1 MSGDHG
7 PHPHG
12 HDHHAHDRHGHDH
25 HGHDHHDHAGHVHAP
40 KNFGRAFAIGIAL
53 NLAFIVAEVV
63 YGVLGNS
70 TALFAD
76 AGHNLSDVLGLG
88 LAWLAS
94 EMVKRP
100 PTPRFSYGLL
110 GSSILAALFNA
121 FFLLVAVGAISWE
134 AILRLLA
141 PEPVA
146 GKTIMIVAALGVVIN
161 GVTAW
166 LFASGK
172 DDINLRAAFLHM
184 ASDAVVSAGVVVAG
198 LTILLTRWFWLD
210 PMVSLGINAVILW
223 GTWSLLRE
231 AFAMSMSAAPG
242 HIDPD
247 RVRVFLS
254 GRAGV
259 AGVHDLHV
267 WPMSTTE
274 IALTCHLVMPGGH
287 PGDCFL
293 HDLAADLAQKFRINH
308 ATVQIEID
316 PDRACALAPDN
327 VV

>member
-7 PHPHG
+7 HHHHG
-12 HDHHAHDRHGHDH
+12 DHHH
-25 HGHDHHDHAGHVHAP
+25 HGHGHHGIGHHDHAHVHAP
-40 KNFGRAFAIGIAL
+40 ENFGRAFAISIAL
-53 NLAFIVAEVV
+53 NLAFIVAEIV

-70 TALFAD
+70 TALLAD
-76 AGHNLSDVLGLG
+76 AGHNVSDVLGLG

-94 EMVKRP
+94 EMVKRR

-121 FFLLVAVGAISWE
+121 VFLLVAVGAISWE
-134 AILRLLA
+134 AILRLFA

-146 GKTIMIVAALGVVIN
+146 GKTVMIVAALGVVVN

-184 ASDAVVSAGVVVAG
+184 ASDALVSAGVVVAG
-198 LTILLTRWFWLD
+198 LLILLTSWFWLD
-210 PMVSLGINAVILW
+210 PVVSLGINAVILW
-223 GTWSLLRE
+223 GTWGLLRE
-231 AFAMSMSAAPG
+231 AFAMAVSAAPN

-247 RVRVFLS
+247 RVRAFLS
-254 GRAGV
+254 RRAGV
-259 AGVHDLHV
+259 AGLHDLHV

-274 IALTCHLVMPGGH
+274 IALTCHLIMPGGH

-293 HDLAADLAQKFRINH
+293 HDLAADLAREFRINH

-316 PDRACALAPDN
+316 PDRACALAPDE

>member
-7 PHPHG
+7 HRHHE
-12 HDHHAHDRHGHDH
+12 HDHHE
-25 HGHDHHDHAGHVHAP
+25 HDHHDYAGHVHAP
-40 KNFGRAFAIGIAL
+40 ASFGRAFAIGIAL

-70 TALFAD
+70 TALLAD
-76 AGHNLSDVLGLG
+76 AGHNLSDALGLG

-121 FFLLVAVGAISWE
+121 VFLLVAVGAISWA
-134 AILRLLA
+134 AIGRLFA

-146 GKTIMIVAALGVVIN
+146 GKIIMVVAAFGVAIN
-161 GVTAW
+161 GATAW

-184 ASDAVVSAGVVVAG
+184 ASDAFVSAGVVVAG
-198 LTILLTRWFWLD
+198 LLILLTGWFWRN
-210 PMVSLGINAVILW
+210 PVVGLGINAVILW
-223 GTWSLLRE
+223 GTWGLLRE
-231 AFAMSMSAAPG
+231 AFAMSISAAPNQ
-242 HIDPD
+242 IDPD
-247 RVRVFLS
+247 RVRAFLS

-259 AGVHDLHV
+259 AALHDLQD

-274 IALTCHLVMPGGH
+274 IASPAIWSCP
-287 PGDCFL
+287 
-293 HDLAADLAQKFRINH
+293 AAIR
-308 ATVQIEID
+308 ATVFCMTSPPIWRENSASTT
-316 PDRACALAPDN
+316 PRSRSRSTRTAPAPAPDD

>member
-1 MSGDHG
+1 MSGE
-7 PHPHG
+7 HG
-12 HDHHAHDRHGHDH
+12 HHH

-40 KNFGRAFAIGIAL
+40 ASFGRAFAIGIAL
-53 NLAFIVAEVV
+53 NLAFIVTEVV

-70 TALFAD
+70 TALLAD
-76 AGHNLSDVLGLG
+76 AGHNMSDALGLG

-94 EMVKRP
+94 ELVKRP

-121 FFLLVAVGAISWE
+121 VFLLVAVGAISWA
-134 AILRLLA
+134 AIGRLFA

-161 GVTAW
+161 GATAW

-184 ASDAVVSAGVVVAG
+184 ASDAFVSAGVVVAG
-198 LTILLTRWFWLD
+198 LLILLTGWFWLD

-231 AFAMSMSAAPG
+231 AFAMSIAAAPN
-242 HIDPD
+242 HIDPN
-247 RVRVFLS
+247 RVRAFLN

-259 AGVHDLHV
+259 AGLHDLHV

-287 PGDCFL
+287 PGDGFL

-316 PDRACALAPDN
+316 PDRACALAPDD